1 MQDLLIHSLCTEAQ
15 GGTLVYSGHFG
26 KRLFERPQPDRAGIR
41 YLLCDDDPEIIE
53 SNLERPGWNTYLIW
67 GIIETGRVGHVLCSP
82 PPRPKVITAYWPDTE
97 PAEWANNYKRRVRS

>member
-1 MQDLLIHSLCTEAQ
+1 MQDTLVPTLCAEAQ
-15 GGTLVYSGHFG
+15 TGSLRYSGHYAEQ
-26 KRLFERPQPDRAGIR
+26 LFERPQPNRVEIH

-53 SNLERPGWNTYLIW
+53 ANTGRPGWNSYLIW

-97 PAEWANNYKRRVRS
+97 PAEWADNYKRRVPS